1 MGPWLGA
8 LGVDGPRTA
17 RRSVEGTGALWV
29 WYPRGPGAG
38 PPQPP
43 RGSSRFGGSEVAR
56 GRATCGGQD
65 ATPLPRSGVG
75 CWGLTLPC
83 AARSPFPLPDWCVI
97 LSCLSSGV
105 KRSVFVF
112 FLSFEKTAFW
122 IRVSFLQLPPCS
134 VSFVHSALAPHLPGS
149 VFLFLFLL
157 HVCYISVFLLTLVGI
172 LQAVLSI
179 FNS

>member
-83 AARSPFPLPDWCVI
+83 AARSPFPLPDSCVI

-134 VSFVHSALAPHLPGS
+134 VSFVYSALVSFGAFRS
-149 VFLFLFLL
+149 FSDFLRR
-157 HVCYISVFLLTLVGI
+157 
-172 LQAVLSI
+172 
-179 FNS
+179 